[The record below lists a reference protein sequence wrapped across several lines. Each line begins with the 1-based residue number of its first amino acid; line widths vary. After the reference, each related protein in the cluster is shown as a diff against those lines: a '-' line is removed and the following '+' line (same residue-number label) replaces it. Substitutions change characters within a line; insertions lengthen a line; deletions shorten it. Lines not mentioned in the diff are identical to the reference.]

1 MKNKT
6 RVLGLA
12 LIGLSLL
19 IGLLMSLEN
28 GPFLFILLAVGL
40 VILFVSHR
48 KNPIWKKQTDDIREI
63 SGYCGFCG
71 ATLTVPIPKLCYSCK
86 EPTDDSS

>member
-40 VILFVSHR
+40 VILFVSYR
-48 KNPIWKKQTDDIREI
+48 KNPKWKKQSVDIREI

-71 ATLTVPIPKLCYSCK
+71 AALLTPPPALCQSCK
-86 EPTDDSS
+86 KPTDQ

>member
-19 IGLLMSLEN
+19 IGLLMSFED
-28 GPFLFILLAVGL
+28 GPFLFILLAAGL
-40 VILFVSHR
+40 VILFISYR
-48 KNPIWKKQTDDIREI
+48 KNTKWKKQSDDIREI

-71 ATLTVPIPKLCYSCK
+71 STIFSPVPKLCYSCK
-86 EPTDDSS
+86 KPLEISD

>member
-19 IGLLMSLEN
+19 IGLLMSFED

-40 VILFVSHR
+40 VILFISYR
-48 KNPIWKKQTDDIREI
+48 KNPKWKKQTDDISEI

-71 ATLTVPIPKLCYSCK
+71 GTLFLPIPKLCYSCK
-86 EPTDDSS
+86 EPTDDSN